1 MSVPDG
7 LGRGRALLGR
17 DPELA
22 AARAALTDVQA
33 ESARLVLVT
42 GEAGIGKT
50 RLLDEIAS
58 IAEDVG
64 IPVVRG
70 AWLETEGVPAFWAWR
85 QLLQRV
91 DVFGESAGELTPS
104 ENAAIS
110 RLAPDAPWLRPTEVL
125 QSMAEESR
133 EQRFIAF
140 QAMTRLLTFAAQSR
154 GLAILLDD
162 LHWADAPSL
171 RLLEHV
177 LRSLGSARV
186 LVVVAY
192 RDAGPGHR
200 NLRQT
205 LGELARFP
213 GAIRMEMRG
222 LDQQQ
227 CAACIATASGQR
239 PAPDVV
245 RRIHERTGGNPFFV
259 MECGR
264 LLGMDAT
271 MPHGSSNPL
280 SIIPASVRDVVLQR
294 LGRVSPACRGL
305 LEAAAVI
312 GTPAGQALLASV
324 TEVAANQVLV
334 LLDEAAESALLHHDL
349 NRTYYAFTHDLL
361 RDAVYQELPLARRAE
376 LHQRVAEHLERRL
389 GVDHDI
395 KVNEVAHHWLRAS
408 TSDLQTARAAER
420 AGRLAMS
427 QLAFEDAATLFTTAA
442 EASASAGEPAGVVAH
457 MLVDA
462 ARALFQ
468 SGDLTRAA
476 ATCRQAA
483 GVAHR
488 ADDVGALAEAAL
500 VLQDVGDERVS
511 ALVAELCDD
520 ALATLPANADTVLR
534 SRLLAQRASAAHYLA
549 EYALLAQLSADA
561 LREAEASGDDG
572 ALVSALRARQL
583 ACSGPDGLGE
593 RGQIADRMVTVAQQ
607 RDRPLDELWGRL
619 WRIDNLVQQGRLDDA
634 GVELDSVSRL
644 VDRIGLAIARWHL
657 ERCRFA
663 IAHARGDFTLA
674 RDAIRRGE
682 AVAEAAGLLALRRK
696 HMQQALI
703 AWLTGEPCDEA
714 LSALQRVA
722 DTEGQGV
729 AVTQRITT
737 RAMLACLL
745 LTLGRGDEATA
756 QYERLPPLDAGGL
769 MPATRT
775 VALAYRAIAA
785 AGLERRADCT
795 ALYARMLPYAEQ
807 FASGGAGTVGCHGSI
822 ESHLGACAVIS
833 GRVDTAVQHLERAV
847 ARNDDAGM
855 RPWATISRYWLA
867 VSLRQRGREQDI
879 ARALN
884 VVRDA
889 AEAAAML
896 GMLPL
901 LRSLI
906 DLDASLRSGTARG
919 RVLTPREEEIAAL
932 VSHGLTNRE
941 IGAAMH
947 ISIRTV
953 DNHVQHIL
961 DKLGLRSRA
970 HIASWV
976 TSRPAR

>member
-1 MSVPDG
+1 M
-7 LGRGRALLGR
+7 
-17 DPELA
+17 
-22 AARAALTDVQA
+22 
-33 ESARLVLVT
+33 LVT

-50 RLLDEIAS
+50 RLLDEMARIAG
-58 IAEDVG
+58 DVDV
-64 IPVVRG
+64 PVVRG
-70 AWLETEGVPAFWAWR
+70 VWLETEGVPSFWAWR
-85 QLLQRV
+85 QVLQRA
-91 DVFGESAGELTPS
+91 DVFGDAVAALTPS
-104 ENAAIS
+104 GRVAIS
-110 RLAPDAPWLRPTEVL
+110 RLAPDAPWLQPTEVS
-125 QSMAEESR
+125 QSTTEDSR

-140 QAMTRLLTFAAQSR
+140 QAMTQLLTVAAQSR
-154 GLAILLDD
+154 GLAVLLDD

-177 LRSLGSARV
+177 IRALGPARV
-186 LVVVAY
+186 LLAVAY
-192 RDAGPGHR
+192 RDAGPEYR

-205 LGELARFP
+205 LGELARCS
-213 GAIRMEMRG
+213 GTVRMQLWG
-222 LDQQQ
+222 LDEQQ
-227 CAACIATASGQR
+227 CAACIATASGQQ
-239 PAPDVV
+239 PAPDVA
-245 RRIHERTGGNPFFV
+245 RRIHERTGGNPFLV
-259 MECGR
+259 TECAR
-264 LLGMDAT
+264 LLDTDGAT
-271 MPHGSSNPL
+271 RRMSSNP
-280 SIIPASVRDVVLQR
+280 SSSIPANVRDVVLQR
-294 LGRVSPACRGL
+294 LSRVSPTCREL
-305 LEAAAVI
+305 LETAAVI
-312 GTPAGQALLASV
+312 GIPAGPALLAF
-324 TEVAANQVLV
+324 VAGLDANHVLE
-334 LLDEAAESALLHHDL
+334 LLDEAAESALLHHDR
-349 NRTYYAFTHDLL
+349 NRTFYAFTHDLL

-376 LHQRVAEHLERRL
+376 LHQRAAEHLERRL

-395 KVNEVAHHWLRAS
+395 NVNEVAHHWLLAS

-483 GVAHR
+483 GVANG

-520 ALATLPANADTVLR
+520 ALAKLPANADPVLR

-549 EYALLAQLSADA
+549 EYALLAQFSADA
-561 LREAEASGDDG
+561 LREAEVSGDDG

-607 RDRPLDELWGRL
+607 HDRPLDELWGRL
-619 WRIDNLVQQGRLDDA
+619 WRIDNLIQQGRLDDA
-634 GVELDSVSRL
+634 GAELDAVSRL
-644 VDRIGLAIARWHL
+644 VDRLGLAVARWQL

-663 IAHARGDFTLA
+663 IAHARGDLA
-674 RDAIRRGE
+674 TARE
-682 AVAEAAGLLALRRK
+682 AMFRAEGVAQAAGLLALRRK

-703 AWLTGEPCDEA
+703 AWVTGEPCDEA
-714 LSALQRVA
+714 VSALQRVA
-722 DTEGQGV
+722 DAEGQGV
-729 AVTQRITT
+729 AVTQRITN

-745 LTLGRGDEATA
+745 LTLGRRDEAAA
-756 QYERLPPLDAGGL
+756 QYQRLPPLDAVGF

-785 AGLERRADCT
+785 AGLGRRADCT
-795 ALYARMLPYAEQ
+795 VLYSRMLPYAEQ

-822 ESHLGACAVIS
+822 ESHLGACAVIA
-833 GRVDTAVQHLERAV
+833 GRVDTGVQHLERGV
-847 ARNDDAGM
+847 ARNDEAGM

-867 VSLRQRGREQDI
+867 VGLHHRGREQDT

-884 VVRDA
+884 VVTDA
-889 AEAAAML
+889 VGAAAAL
-896 GMLPL
+896 GMLPISRAL
-901 LRSLI
+901 AE
-906 DLDASLRSGTARG
+906 LDASLRSGTVRG
-919 RVLTPREEEIAAL
+919 RALTPREEEIATL
-932 VSHGLTNRE
+932 VSRGLTNRE